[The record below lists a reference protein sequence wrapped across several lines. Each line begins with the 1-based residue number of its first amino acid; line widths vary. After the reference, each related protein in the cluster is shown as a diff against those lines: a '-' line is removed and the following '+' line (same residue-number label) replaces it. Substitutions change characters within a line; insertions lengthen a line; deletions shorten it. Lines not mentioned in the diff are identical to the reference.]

1 MVRQT
6 TTLEFE
12 NFPDVRSEENLEKL
26 WALYKNAF
34 VDNGEPLVFYFLED
48 GSLDDRVK
56 LRGFLSY
63 YRNKER
69 ERNRQSNTN
78 EHARI
83 VVVIKDD
90 SLFYNFYG
98 WEEDISFCYNLDMDA
113 GHSMK
118 KLVNR
123 LMYYPFDKNAP
134 IEKMKL
140 RSKGNF
146 DLEFISDICY
156 CVASQNYTE
165 IHLANGKKRLESKAI
180 GFIEKRLDSVS
191 CIQKIGRS
199 YMVNRNRILKV
210 DAEKVWFT
218 ANNGCPSR
226 IVRLGPEYIKRI
238 RKFVYWY

>member
-1 MVRQT
+1 MVNKET
-6 TTLEFE
+6 ILEFE
-12 NFPDVRSEENLEKL
+12 NFPDLKSEESIKRQ
-26 WALYKNAF
+26 WALNKNAF
-34 VDNGEPLVFYFLED
+34 VDNGEKLVFFYLED
-48 GSLDDRVK
+48 NQLEDRIK

-63 YRNKER
+63 YRNNER
-69 ERNRQSNTN
+69 ELNKQKNLHN
-78 EHARI
+78 HARI
-83 VVVIKDD
+83 VVTVREA

-98 WEEDISFCYNLDMDA
+98 WEEDISFCYNLDKDA
-113 GHSMK
+113 SDVMK

-134 IEKMKL
+134 IEKMKIK
-140 RSKGNF
+140 SKGSF

-180 GFIEKRLDSVS
+180 AFIEKRLNNVS
-191 CIQKIGRS
+191 CIQKVGRS
-199 YMVNRNRILKV
+199 YMINRNRILKV

-218 ANNGCPSR
+218 ANHGCPSR
-226 IVRLGPEYIKRI
+226 IVSLGPEYIKRI

>member
-1 MVRQT
+1 MVGT
-6 TTLEFE
+6 GTLLEFE
-12 NFPDVRSEENLEKL
+12 NFPDLESEESIKRQ
-26 WALYKNAF
+26 WALNKNAF
-34 VDNGEPLVFYFLED
+34 VDNGEKLVFFYLED
-48 GSLDDRVK
+48 NQLDDRIK

-63 YRNKER
+63 YRNNER
-69 ERNRQSNTN
+69 ELNKQRNLNN
-78 EHARI
+78 HARI
-83 VVVIKDD
+83 VVTVSEA

-98 WEEDISFCYNLDMDA
+98 WEEDISFCYNLDNDA
-113 GHSMK
+113 SDVMK

-134 IEKMKL
+134 IEKMKIK
-140 RSKGNF
+140 SKGSF
-146 DLEFISDICY
+146 DLEFITDICY

-180 GFIEKRLDSVS
+180 AFIEKRLSTVS

-199 YMVNRNRILKV
+199 YMINRNRILKV

-218 ANNGCPSR
+218 ANQGCPSR
-226 IVRLGPEYIKRI
+226 VVSLGPEYIKRI